1 MQFES
6 MWAIPEPL
14 LQCEVRL
21 DDDSTTTVRR
31 HGNADGLRLIRSHG
45 NGLAVG
51 VGNLYWSFLSIEGDL
66 FVNELW
72 NYGLNGIGAWE
83 KHDSPVL
90 VCDKGLILEAIDRN
104 C

>member
-14 LQCEVRL
+14 LKCEVRL

-31 HGNADGLRLIRSHG
+31 HGNADGHRLILSHG
-45 NGLAVG
+45 NGLAVD
-51 VGNLYWSFLSIEGDL
+51 VGYLYWSLLSIDVGL

-72 NYGLNGIGAWE
+72 NHGLNGIGA
-83 KHDSPVL
+83 
-90 VCDKGLILEAIDRN
+90 
-104 C
+104 